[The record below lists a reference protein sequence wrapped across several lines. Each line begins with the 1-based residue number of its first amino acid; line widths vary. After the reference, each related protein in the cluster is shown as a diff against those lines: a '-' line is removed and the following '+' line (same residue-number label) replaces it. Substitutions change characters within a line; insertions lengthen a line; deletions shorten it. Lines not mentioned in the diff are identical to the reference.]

1 MKHPNLSTSNQIDA
15 IRALAGS
22 NEDTPVL
29 MLNINRYT
37 EEAGFP
43 NGDVYKSY
51 MRAIEYSVE
60 KVGGS
65 ILWRRPV
72 SASVVGDLDGFNEV
86 LGVWYPSHQ
95 SFVDLPKADGAKIMF
110 SHRKTCVEVAH
121 ILAMPDT
128 QPPSFS

>member
-1 MKHPNLSTSNQIDA
+1 MKHPNLSTNNQIDA

-22 NEDTPVL
+22 IEDTPVL

-51 MRAIEYSVE
+51 IRAIEYSVE

-65 ILWRRPV
+65 ILWQRPV

-86 LGVWYPSHQ
+86 LGIWYPSHQ

-110 SHRKTCVEVAH
+110 SYRKTCV
-121 ILAMPDT
+121 DD
-128 QPPSFS
+128 